1 MTKMQTQKE
10 KKKSFVD
17 EAAMGAKKL
26 VDRIFTALGGESK
39 TEKEQLKGRA
49 VSFLKG
55 AGIAVFSAAAA
66 GTVSV
71 FSALPFGLAYLS
83 AAGKAVPYTY
93 VGCIAGAF
101 FSGEQT
107 LPHMIA
113 YTLIF
118 ILRYF
123 ICRLLWLTEDE
134 ELVGIKRPV
143 RRRGQRIPTRLSIPI
158 RFVENKKYF
167 GEKIYLRMSVGCA
180 AAFCIGIW
188 RIISGGFLY
197 YDLFGAIF
205 LIAVTPFLIFLY
217 SGLFSARTESA
228 PYYEAGVAA
237 LLFTAVCT
245 LRGAEIAAM
254 RLDII
259 FSFAVTLLVSKLGG
273 GLRGALAGLLMGIA
287 IDPISAPMFGIVG
300 LLSSLLWK
308 YSYAF
313 SLSVSIVAALIF
325 GIYSEGATALFRL
338 LPEFAVGGAVTV
350 PIVKGRVLSKI
361 KIFEWG
367 VAESDAPPPL
377 EEIICDSTDRFSELS
392 DTLSSV
398 SETFRVISETR
409 SKPTPEELKNM
420 CSGICE
426 KYCVR
431 CSMKPLCWEKD
442 TDTTVDMLKKIAA
455 VLYSRG
461 RANKSDLP
469 EYMHHRCYR
478 LNNIIEESNRGAA
491 ELISRCKSSNN
502 ARIFSLD
509 VSAMAGLI
517 DSAIKEKEEET
528 GYSPELSDK
537 LRHALDRSELSA
549 ERVGVYGKRRHYVV
563 ASGISLARTKISS
576 SVLHS
581 ISQNTLGEP
590 LTEPDYSIDGSN
602 VSLTM
607 KSRKTISTESAS
619 AERKKGGSDM
629 SGDSHSVFGTRDDYS
644 YSVISDGMGS
654 GKSAA
659 TLSRLSIMILSKML
673 TAKNSVTASLGMLSA
688 FLRGERE
695 EGSATA
701 DVCEIDLLRS
711 SATFYK
717 CGAAPSFVRR
727 SGKLFK
733 IESKTFPLGILDSPD
748 TEKVSLDLKV
758 GDVIIMLSD
767 GVVQSFEDSS
777 LLLSLLE
784 EGWED
789 DLPVMAEKIASVFE
803 EMRHAY
809 DDITVILTRIKE
821 ADPE

>member
-1 MTKMQTQKE
+1 MQTQKE
-10 KKKSFVD
+10 KEKSFASDV
-17 EAAMGAKKL
+17 ALGAKNL
-26 VDRIFTALGGESK
+26 IDRIFTAIGGESK
-39 TEKEQLKGRA
+39 EEKAQLKERLTA
-49 VSFLKG
+49 FLRG

-71 FSALPFGLAYLS
+71 FSTLPFGLAYLS

-93 VGCIAGAF
+93 VGCMAGAF
-101 FSGEQT
+101 LSGEQT
-107 LPHMIA
+107 LLHLIA

-123 ICRLLWLTEDE
+123 ICRLLSFPEEE
-134 ELVGIKRPV
+134 ELIGIKRPV
-143 RRRGQRIPTRLSIPI
+143 RRRGQRVPTRLEIPV
-158 RFVENKKYF
+158 RFIESRKYF

-217 SGLFSARTESA
+217 SGLFSKRTEA
-228 PYYEAGVAA
+228 TPYFEAGVAA

-259 FSFAVTLLVSKLGG
+259 FPFAVTLLVSKIGG
-273 GLRGALAGLLMGIA
+273 GLRAALIGLLMGIA
-287 IDPISAPMFGIVG
+287 VDPISAPMFGIVG

-313 SLSVSIVAALIF
+313 SLSVSIVSALIF
-325 GIYSEGATALFRL
+325 GIYAEGTTALFRL
-338 LPEFAVGGAVTV
+338 LPEFATGGAITV
-350 PIVKGRVLSKI
+350 PIVKSRILSRL

-367 VAESDAPPPL
+367 VAEPEAPPPL
-377 EEIICDSTDRFSELS
+377 EEIICDSNDRFSELS

-398 SETFRVISETR
+398 SETFRAISETR
-409 SKPTPEELKNM
+409 SKPTPEELRSM

-442 TDTTVDMLKKIAA
+442 TDTTLDMLKKIAT
-455 VLYSRG
+455 VLYTRG
-461 RANKSDLP
+461 RAKDSDLP
-469 EYMHHRCYR
+469 DYMHHRCFR

-491 ELISRCKSSNN
+491 ELISRCKASNN

-509 VSAMAGLI
+509 VGAMAGLI
-517 DSAIKEKEEET
+517 DSAIKEKEEEN

-537 LRHALDRSELSA
+537 LRRALDHSELSA
-549 ERVGVYGKRRHYVV
+549 ERIGVYGKRRHYVV

-590 LTEPDYSIDGSN
+590 LTEPDYSVDGSN

-607 KSRKTISTESAS
+607 KSRKTITTESAS

-629 SGDSHSVFGTRDDYS
+629 SGDSHTIFETRDDYS

-688 FLRGERE
+688 FLRGEKE

-727 SGKLFK
+727 GGKLFK

-748 TEKVSLDLKV
+748 TEKVSLDLNV

-767 GVVQSFEDSS
+767 GVVQSFDDSS

-784 EGWED
+784 DGWDD
-789 DLPVMAEKIASVFE
+789 DLGVMSEKIASVFE
-803 EMRHAY
+803 EMRQAC

-821 ADPE
+821 ADAE